1 MFTMQLQY
9 DYSTKIVLKNKQML
23 HFEHIKR
30 KDEKN
35 INKLQINVRKVMLL

>member
-1 MFTMQLQY
+1 MQLQY
-9 DYSTKIVLKNKQML
+9 DYSTKIVLKIKQIL

-35 INKLQINVRKVMLL
+35 INKLKINVHKVVQL